1 MYLYDFPTLLNSAD
15 LRVVYLSHKMNESL
29 HGNYWFSS
37 DCLLGSTALIWLRDT
52 DDVGEELEEMRSEAE
67 KQKRMQK
74 VRIHHGCL
82 NNSSG

>member
-1 MYLYDFPTLLNSAD
+1 MYLYDFPFLQNIAD
-15 LRVVYLSHKMNESL
+15 LRVVHLSHKMNESL
-29 HGNYWFSS
+29 HGNNWFSS

-82 NNSSG
+82 NNTSG

>member
-15 LRVVYLSHKMNESL
+15 LRMIYRSHKMNESL

-67 KQKRMQK
+67 KQKRVQK

-82 NNSSG
+82 NDTSG

>member
-1 MYLYDFPTLLNSAD
+1 M
-15 LRVVYLSHKMNESL
+15 VYLSHKSNESL
-29 HGNYWFSS
+29 HENDWFSS

-74 VRIHHGCL
+74 VRMHDCC
-82 NNSSG
+82 